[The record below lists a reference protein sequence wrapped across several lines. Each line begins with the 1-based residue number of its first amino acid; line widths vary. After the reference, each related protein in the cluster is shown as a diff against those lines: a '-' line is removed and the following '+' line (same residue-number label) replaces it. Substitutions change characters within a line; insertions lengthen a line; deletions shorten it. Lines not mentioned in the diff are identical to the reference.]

1 MLDHDICAFSDFV
14 RQHATEQMDRDCWE
28 RIKKYCKEAL
38 KPSYN
43 NARDE
48 IIQDC
53 GNCYYGYVHQGPFK
67 CLRPDDVPCCHH
79 SYWKCITSPVA

>member
-1 MLDHDICAFSDFV
+1 MDVKIALNCLWAEVARYNENSRVREAWQTLNTFV
-14 RQHATEQMDRDCWE
+14 LAQQPT
-28 RIKKYCKEAL
+28 
-38 KPSYN
+38 N

-67 CLRPDDVPCCHH
+67 CLRPDDVPCCNH